1 MNTPQIRLNKWL
13 VDAGVCSRR
22 EADRLIESGQVRV
35 DNKLA
40 TLGQKIAGNE
50 KIVVRGRSI
59 SGRAPTKK
67 RVYLAYHKPI
77 GIICTSDANARD
89 NIIDAVHYKE
99 RVFHV
104 GRLDVASSGLIL
116 LTNDGNMVNPLLRAE
131 EGHEKEYIVEVEQPL
146 NRMFVDRMQTGVMLD
161 GQKTRPAVLKRM
173 GPNIFSLTLTE
184 GRNRQIRRM
193 CETLGY
199 NVKRLKRIR
208 IMHISLDNLPPGK
221 WRHLTDGETKTLL
234 QKLNLTNP
242 ST

>member
-22 EADRLIESGQVRV
+22 EADRLIEAGQVRV
-35 DNKLA
+35 DNKQA
-40 TLGQKIAGNE
+40 SLGQKIAGNE
-50 KIVVRGRSI
+50 QVVVKGRTVA
-59 SGRAPTKK
+59 RNAPSKK

-77 GIICTSDANARD
+77 GIICTSDSNAHD

-131 EGHEKEYIVEVEQPL
+131 EGHEKEYIVEVEEPL
-146 NRMFVDRMQTGVMLD
+146 NRMFVDRMQTGVMIE
-161 GQKTRPAVLKRM
+161 GQKTRPAIVKRM
-173 GPNIFSLTLTE
+173 GPNMFSLTLTE

-193 CETLGY
+193 CEALGY
-199 NVKRLKRIR
+199 NVKHLKRIR

-221 WRHLTDGETKTLL
+221 WRHLTDEETRTLL
-234 QKLNLTNP
+234 QKLNLTKE
-242 ST
+242 SL